1 METGAKET
9 LRHRGGGG
17 GGGKRKCRREA
28 AAGCCRQ
35 LPTDLS
41 SGTCRSRAM
50 SFYAFLFPSRR
61 RFAESKNYCRLSFV
75 RAIRSLPPPSLRK
88 TPFLFF
94 LLLLLC
100 RPVNWILANWILV
113 YVYRGEGEGIVSML
127 IIVWES
133 FIFERKMIWIFDIF
147 YGEGDSFF
155 RFRSLWS
162 SINLRKI
169 FLFAIGNLRFS
180 PLSKVSKRDIILFDI
195 LEISSGK
202 GEGYF

>member
-1 METGAKET
+1 MPSSF
-9 LRHRGGGG
+9 L
-17 GGGKRKCRREA
+17 A
-28 AAGCCRQ
+28 AAAS
-35 LPTDLS
+35 PKAKIIVAFLS
-41 SGTCRSRAM
+41 
-50 SFYAFLFPSRR
+50 YAQHALFPS
-61 RFAESKNYCRLSFV
+61 
-75 RAIRSLPPPSLRK
+75 PPPRRK
-88 TPFLFF
+88 TPFLFL